1 LLFWQKNWN
10 AGIYFLKI
18 KMENGDFCFFKNL
31 KDFVPLTGFQPA
43 YGFVCTKLDKNHR
56 LAGSQSMV
64 GLPQ

>member
-1 LLFWQKNWN
+1 
-10 AGIYFLKI
+10 
-18 KMENGDFCFFKNL
+18 MENGDFCFFKNL